1 MPLAPSLHLWRGARG
16 EVMSQITTHI
26 LNTTKG
32 RPAQG
37 VTIVLY
43 KGETHTPLAI
53 DEYKDERSDPYSYRD
68 GWKEIARG
76 ITNTDGRI
84 TDLLKKDIVLQTGIY
99 KMRFETEEYFAKDNV
114 ITFYPYVEIV
124 FDITTD
130 EHYHIPLL
138 INPFAYS
145 TYKGS

>member
-1 MPLAPSLHLWRGARG
+1 MLPLSTYG
-16 EVMSQITTHI
+16 EGPGGKVMSQITTHI
-26 LNTTKG
+26 LDTTKG

-43 KGETHTPLAI
+43 KGETHTSLAI
-53 DEYKDERSDPYSYRD
+53 DEYKGERSDPYPYSYRD

-84 TDLLKKDIVLQTGIY
+84 TDLLKKDIVLQPGIY
-99 KMRFETEEYFAKDNV
+99 KMRFETEEYFAKDNI